1 MNQMKLNNNASEKN
15 AGGMGGVDGTGSMD
29 SAGNEDGLD
38 SASAEKKGTDTEKNN
53 AYNRKKTNKVKE
65 NPSATETEKDDGNG
79 ITFPS
84 SFKSFSDRRRIV
96 IIVFSVIMGLF
107 VLLLSIDI
115 TAASL
120 YKAEDVKFVD
130 AVCDSA
136 VEKMK
141 SAVNKSYDFSV
152 LNSYA
157 DDYMDGFSQIQ
168 NIQFFLCNSRGKC
181 IMCSENYK
189 ESTENI
195 SLTESQRENI
205 KKSG

>member
-15 AGGMGGVDGTGSMD
+15 TGGIGGVGSTGSMDGTSSMD

-38 SASAEKKGTDTEKNN
+38 SAGAKKKGTDTQKNN

-65 NPSATETEKDDGNG
+65 NPSATGTEKDDGNG

-96 IIVFSVIMGLF
+96 IIFFSVIMGLF
-107 VLLLSIDI
+107 VLFLSIDI
-115 TAASL
+115 TAVSL

-136 VEKMK
+136 VEK
-141 SAVNKSYDFSV
+141 NE
-152 LNSYA
+152 
-157 DDYMDGFSQIQ
+157 I
-168 NIQFFLCNSRGKC
+168 CC
-181 IMCSENYK
+181 
-189 ESTENI
+189 
-195 SLTESQRENI
+195 
-205 KKSG
+205 